1 VGTTGSSK
9 HAAGREGGG
18 GRRTSWARQAAAGDG
33 GAEQRLY
40 WLRTLMGDAL
50 SDGDSAL
57 SGGGEG
63 DEGDVVAG

>member
-1 VGTTGSSK
+1 
-9 HAAGREGGG
+9 
-18 GRRTSWARQAAAGDG
+18 
-33 GAEQRLY
+33 
-40 WLRTLMGDAL
+40 MGDAL